1 MDSAI
6 LGSVLESNNK
16 ILLRL
21 SNSIDKLEKRFVDT
35 DSDSIASLEWKK
47 VSLVVDRVLLLL
59 FFLAMSISSI
69 AVLTSS
75 PHIFTESESDLRH
88 QEQAALSS
96 SSSSNND
103 TDSLNSSE
111 NNSTAF
117 FYHGSPCT
125 TAG

>member
-1 MDSAI
+1 MDSI
-6 LGSVLESNNK
+6 LGSILESNNK

-75 PHIFTESESDLRH
+75 PHIFTVSESDLRH
-88 QEQAALSS
+88 QGLST
-96 SSSSNND
+96 NNG
-103 TDSLNSSE
+103 TDLGSSSE
-111 NNSTAF
+111 NNDDPGIVG
-117 FYHGSPCT
+117 HGPVCNTDYPRS
-125 TAG
+125 

>member
-96 SSSSNND
+96 SSSNND
-103 TDSLNSSE
+103 TDSLGSSE

>member
-75 PHIFTESESDLRH
+75 PHIFTVSESDLRH
-88 QEQAALSS
+88 QGL
-96 SSSSNND
+96 SNNG
-103 TDSLNSSE
+103 TELGSSSE
-111 NNSTAF
+111 NNDDPGIAA
-117 FYHGSPCT
+117 HGPVCDTNYPRS
-125 TAG
+125 

>member
-96 SSSSNND
+96 SSSND
-103 TDSLNSSE
+103 TDSLSSSE